1 MPGAKSLASL
11 PVTVIV
17 TLVSG
22 VPIDVES
29 VSVDVAAAVP
39 LITTGDALKEQMGG
53 GVAPVM
59 LLQERLTLPVYP
71 LTGVAVTAEVAVPP
85 AVTEAGLNAAAPS
98 V

>member
-11 PVTVIV
+11 PVTAIV
-17 TLVSG
+17 TLASG
-22 VPIDVES
+22 VLIDEES

-39 LITTGDALKEQMGG
+39 LITTGDTLKEQVGA

-71 LTGVAVTAEVAVPP
+71 FTGVTVMVEVAVPP

-98 V
+98 L

>member
-17 TLVSG
+17 TLASG
-22 VPIDVES
+22 VLIDVET

-71 LTGVAVTAEVAVPP
+71 FSGVTVMVEVAVPP
-85 AVTEAGLNAAAPS
+85 AVTEAGLNAPAPS

>member
-11 PVTVIV
+11 PVTAIV
-17 TLVSG
+17 TLASG

-29 VSVDVAAAVP
+29 VSVDVAAAAP

-53 GVAPVM
+53 RVAPVM

-71 LTGVAVTAEVAVPP
+71 FTGVTVMVEVAVPP